1 MLDIVPSPLPFSAL
15 NRLSGHLCRFH
26 PCTARLC
33 EELGVASPPKPLLLE
48 NAPFC
53 RQTCISA
60 QYLDERAHTQQAC
73 LICVYIAEKK
83 KFRFGALVSSP
94 LAAKPLQRAKST
106 HSRRMNRDKY
116 LDKLK
121 ETWRRCRVLGPS
133 VPPALRSPLLPRSA
147 IPTPSACG
155 KAPRA

>member
-53 RQTCISA
+53 RQTWISA

-73 LICVYIAEKK
+73 LMRVYITEKK
-83 KFRFGALVSSP
+83 SSGLLHL
-94 LAAKPLQRAKST
+94 LAPPSLPNHCREQN
-106 HSRRMNRDKY
+106 RRI
-116 LDKLK
+116 LD
-121 ETWRRCRVLGPS
+121 V
-133 VPPALRSPLLPRSA
+133 
-147 IPTPSACG
+147 
-155 KAPRA
+155 